1 MDIRF
6 VNKNDEIINAT
17 KLSIKVNNRFLIGES
32 VEGKTTIIED
42 YETWGEAMEA
52 LKKIR
57 DILLNVISQ
66 EAITIDLRNKEGEK

>member
-42 YETWGEAMEA
+42 YATWLEAMEA

-66 EAITIDLRNKEGEK
+66 EAIIIDLRKKEEK